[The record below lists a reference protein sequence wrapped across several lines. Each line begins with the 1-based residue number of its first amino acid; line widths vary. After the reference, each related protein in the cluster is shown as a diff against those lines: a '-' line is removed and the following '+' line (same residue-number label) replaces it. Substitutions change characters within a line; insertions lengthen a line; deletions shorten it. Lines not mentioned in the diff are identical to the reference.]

1 MQNYLKTKL
10 NPATGETILR
20 EQLLQYFEQLPPP
33 LAVFLVA
40 MLPVFELRG
49 AIPAGYAM
57 GMESPLMIYLLAVLG
72 NFVPVLPILLGLGP
86 AERYLRRFKIFDRFF
101 DWLFKRTVSRSDII
115 RKYESLGLILFVAI
129 PLPMTG
135 AWTGCV
141 AAYLFKLPL
150 RLAIPCI
157 ILGILIAGVVVTLVS
172 QGVISL
178 WN

>member
-1 MQNYLKTKL
+1 MLTM
-10 NPATGETILR
+10 ETTLR
-20 EQLLQYFEQLPPP
+20 EQLMQYFEHLPAP

-57 GMESPLMIYLLAVLG
+57 GMNQPIMIYLLAVAG

-86 AERYLRRFKIFDRFF
+86 AEKYLRRFRFFDRFF
-101 DWLFKRTVSRSDII
+101 DWLFKRTVSRSEVIK
-115 RKYESLGLILFVAI
+115 KYESLGLILFVAI

-135 AWTGCV
+135 AWTGSV

-150 RLAIPCI
+150 RLAVPCI

-178 WN
+178 WH

>member
-1 MQNYLKTKL
+1 M
-10 NPATGETILR
+10 E
-20 EQLLQYFEQLPPP
+20 YFEHLPPP

-57 GMESPLMIYLLAVLG
+57 GMTNPYLIYALAVLG
-72 NFVPVLPILLGLGP
+72 NFVPVLPILLLLGP
-86 AERYLRRFKIFDRFF
+86 AEKHLRRFRTMDRFF
-101 DWLFKRTVSRSDII
+101 DWLFKRTVSRSNVIK
-115 RKYESLGLILFVAI
+115 RYESLGLILFVAI

-135 AWTGCV
+135 AWTGSV

-150 RLAIPCI
+150 RMAIPCI
-157 ILGILIAGVVVTLVS
+157 ILGILIAGVVVSLVS
-172 QGVISL
+172 QGVIQL

>member
-1 MQNYLKTKL
+1 
-10 NPATGETILR
+10 LR
-20 EQLLQYFEQLPPP
+20 EHLLQYFEQLPAP

-57 GMESPLMIYLLAVLG
+57 GMNSPAMIYLLAVAG
-72 NFVPVLPILLGLGP
+72 NFVPVLPIILGLGP
-86 AERYLRRFKIFDRFF
+86 AERYLRRFKFFDRFL
-101 DWLFKRTVSRSDII
+101 DWLFKRTVSRSDVIK
-115 RKYESLGLILFVAI
+115 KYESLGLILFVAI

-135 AWTGCV
+135 AWTGSI

-150 RLAIPCI
+150 RLAVPCI
-157 ILGILIAGVVVTLVS
+157 ILGILIAGVVVTLLS

-178 WN
+178 WH

>member
-1 MQNYLKTKL
+1 M
-10 NPATGETILR
+10 R
-20 EQLLQYFEQLPPP
+20 EQLLQYIEQLPAP
-33 LAVFLVA
+33 LAVFVVA

-57 GMESPLMIYLLAVLG
+57 GMTNPLVIYALAVAG
-72 NFVPVLPILLGLGP
+72 NFVPVLPIILGLGP
-86 AERYLRRFKIFDRFF
+86 AERLLRRFRFWDRFF
-101 DWLFKRTVSRSDII
+101 DWLFKRTVARSDVIK
-115 RKYESLGLILFVAI
+115 KYESLGLILFVAI

-135 AWTGCV
+135 AWTGSI

-172 QGVISL
+172 QGVLSL
-178 WN
+178 WH

>member
-1 MQNYLKTKL
+1 M
-10 NPATGETILR
+10 E
-20 EQLLQYFEQLPPP
+20 YFDQLPPP

-57 GMESPLMIYLLAVLG
+57 GMANPYQIYALAVLG
-72 NFVPVLPILLGLGP
+72 NFVPVLPILLLLGP
-86 AERYLRRFKIFDRFF
+86 AEKHLRRFRTMDRFF
-101 DWLFKRTVSRSDII
+101 DWLFKRTVSRSDVIK
-115 RKYESLGLILFVAI
+115 RYESLGLILFVAI

-135 AWTGCV
+135 AWTGSV

-150 RLAIPCI
+150 RMAIPCI
-157 ILGILIAGVVVTLVS
+157 ILGILIAGVVVSLVS
-172 QGVISL
+172 QGVIQL

>member
-1 MQNYLKTKL
+1 M
-10 NPATGETILR
+10 R
-20 EQLLQYFEQLPPP
+20 EQLLEYFHLLPPP
-33 LAVFLVA
+33 VAVFLIA

-57 GMESPLMIYLLAVLG
+57 GMTSPYVIYVLAVLG
-72 NFVPVLPILLGLGP
+72 NFVPVIPILTLLGP
-86 AERYLRRFKIFDRFF
+86 GERLLRRWRFFDRFF
-101 DWLFKRTVSRSDII
+101 DWLFKRTVARSEVI

-129 PLPMTG
+129 PAPMTG
-135 AWTGCV
+135 AWTGSI

-157 ILGILIAGVVVTLVS
+157 ILGILIAGIVVTLVS

>member
-1 MQNYLKTKL
+1 M
-10 NPATGETILR
+10 
-20 EQLLQYFEQLPPP
+20 QYFEHLPPP

-57 GMESPLMIYLLAVLG
+57 GMTNPYLIYALAVLG
-72 NFVPVLPILLGLGP
+72 NFMPVLPILLLLGP
-86 AERYLRRFKIFDRFF
+86 AEKHLRRFRTMDRFF
-101 DWLFKRTVSRSDII
+101 DWLFKRTVSRSNVIK
-115 RKYESLGLILFVAI
+115 RYESLGLILFVAI

-135 AWTGCV
+135 AWTGSV

-150 RLAIPCI
+150 RMAIPCI
-157 ILGILIAGVVVTLVS
+157 ILGILIAGVVVSLLS
-172 QGVISL
+172 QGVIQL